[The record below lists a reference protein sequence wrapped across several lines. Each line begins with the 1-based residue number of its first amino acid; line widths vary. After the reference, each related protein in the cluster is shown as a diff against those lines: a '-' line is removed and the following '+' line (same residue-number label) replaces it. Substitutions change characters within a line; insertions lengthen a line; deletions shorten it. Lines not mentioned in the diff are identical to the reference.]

1 MTKALLM
8 FIGGGVLSA
17 LLYLSVVTG
26 GMGALILAYL
36 APLPL
41 LMVGLGAGFR
51 PFAIA
56 ATSAVAVVGLFGG
69 PLFGLT
75 YAMANGVRRG
85 RDRSAGVAGKVW
97 PLTAAW
103 NGIRRVF
110 CWSY

>member
-51 PFAIA
+51 SFVIA
-56 ATSAVAVVGLFGG
+56 SPPLWRWSASSEAPCSGL
-69 PLFGLT
+69 PMRWR
-75 YAMANGVRRG
+75 MA
-85 RDRSAGVAGKVW
+85 SSW
-97 PLTAAW
+97 L
-103 NGIRRVF
+103 
-110 CWSY
+110 

>member
-8 FIGGGVLSA
+8 SIGGGVLSA

-41 LMVGLGAGFR
+41 LMVGLGRWAEVLRDSGNRRRRGGRSLRRR
-51 PFAIA
+51 P
-56 ATSAVAVVGLFGG
+56 
-69 PLFGLT
+69 
-75 YAMANGVRRG
+75 VRVDLCDGERCPRG
-85 RDRSAGVAGKVW
+85 RDRPAVAAGEAMA
-97 PLTAAW
+97 PTAAW

-110 CWSY
+110 CWSC